1 MCFHKICTPCNINE
15 HHLQNAEHHVRWP
28 SPAENHEKRS
38 FEFPPAFSFPCNLNK
53 EVSHCQWNSVT
64 LRLNIAYMVDSLIVS
79 LDITVIINN
88 FKRNNQNSAQGDVKS
103 NKFASISQ
111 QCIRENLFAKFWLK
125 RNFHEWIE
133 PRHTSCLIKSSW

>member
-1 MCFHKICTPCNINE
+1 MCFHKICTPCNVNE
-15 HHLQNAEHHVRWP
+15 HHVQNAEHHVRWP

-88 FKRNNQNSAQGDVKS
+88 LKEIIKIPHREMLKTINLHRFHNIASEKTYSLNSDLNETFMNG
-103 NKFASISQ
+103 
-111 QCIRENLFAKFWLK
+111 
-125 RNFHEWIE
+125 
-133 PRHTSCLIKSSW
+133 